1 MSLPLWS
8 HDLVLLVTSADPVPD
23 DSQVTPG
30 PWMAVLV
37 LGLVVA
43 SALLWFSMR
52 RHLRRIR
59 VPGDE
64 SAASGEARTE
74 TGQAQNDRPDG
85 PPVS

>member
-8 HDLVLLVTSADPVPD
+8 HDLVLLVSSADPVPD

-43 SALLWFSMR
+43 SVLLWFSMR

-64 SAASGEARTE
+64 SPVSGETRTE
-74 TGQAQNDRPDG
+74 TGRAQNDRPDG